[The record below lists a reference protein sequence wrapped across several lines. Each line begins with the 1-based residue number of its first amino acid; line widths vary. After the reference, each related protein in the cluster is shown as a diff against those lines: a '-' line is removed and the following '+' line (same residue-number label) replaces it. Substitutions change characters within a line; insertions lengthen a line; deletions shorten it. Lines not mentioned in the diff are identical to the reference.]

1 MVEGRL
7 TRGAPFLLS
16 RTRPRP
22 SPRGSLL
29 TGPQRH
35 APPITADSRLDA
47 CCTQRPSLRSTRTDE
62 VVSAKTMSTHGARSD
77 RPIAGWRCARLL
89 RRLAVVGT
97 FGVSLMSPAA
107 ADSVSDFFGGKTL
120 SLITGFPPGGGYDS
134 YIRVLAR
141 HYGKFVP
148 GHPSVIPSNMP
159 GAGSLTSANYIYGKA
174 VTDGTVLAMFASS
187 AVMEPMLGNK
197 SAAFDPVKFSWIGS
211 MSQQVTY
218 CGVWQSPT
226 AAKSFD
232 EMMTKRT
239 IFGAGA
245 PAATTFQHPTILKNV
260 LGADIQVIPGYPG
273 SRELNLAMHRG
284 EVDGVCSI
292 DASSIRSQW
301 PDDVRSG
308 QLKLVIQMGN
318 KKSDEFGDI
327 PSVFDYA
334 KTDEQRAVFEVLFK
348 QLLLGRPL
356 AGPPGIPPDRLRA
369 LRAALTA
376 TMQDSEFLADAA
388 KVGLEIDPASV
399 EEVEALLKRYAAY
412 PPEIFRKAEAAIGR

>member
-1 MVEGRL
+1 MSPHSLISRRRL
-7 TRGAPFLLS
+7 FVGLL
-16 RTRPRP
+16 
-22 SPRGSLL
+22 G
-29 TGPQRH
+29 
-35 APPITADSRLDA
+35 
-47 CCTQRPSLRSTRTDE
+47 
-62 VVSAKTMSTHGARSD
+62 
-77 RPIAGWRCARLL
+77 
-89 RRLAVVGT
+89 RLAVVGLCGST
-97 FGVSLMSPAA
+97 LAGPAG

-120 SLITGFPPGGGYDS
+120 SLITGFPPGGGYDT

-141 HYGKFVP
+141 HYGKFIP
-148 GHPSVIPSNMP
+148 GHPSMIPSNMP
-159 GAGSLTSANYIYGKA
+159 GAGSLTAANYTYAKA
-174 VTDGTVLAMFASS
+174 VNDGTVLAMFASS

-197 SAAFDPVKFSWIGS
+197 AATFDAAKFSWIGS

-218 CGVWQSPT
+218 CGVWQSPK

-232 EMMTKRT
+232 EMMTKPT

-260 LGADIQVIPGYPG
+260 LGANVQVISGYPG

-284 EVDGVCSI
+284 EVDGVCSL

-301 PDDVRSG
+301 PDDVSSG
-308 QLKLVIQMGN
+308 RLKLVIQMGN
-318 KKSDEFGDI
+318 KKSEEFGNI

-356 AGPPGIPPDRLRA
+356 AGPPGIAPDRLRA

-376 TMQDSEFLADAA
+376 TMKDSEFLADAA
-388 KVGLEIDPASV
+388 KVGLEIDPATS
-399 EEVEALLKRYAAY
+399 EEVDELLKRYAAY
-412 PPEIFRKAEAAIGR
+412 PPEIFRKAQEAIGR

>member
-1 MVEGRL
+1 MK
-7 TRGAPFLLS
+7 TRHRSYRRDAG
-16 RTRPRP
+16 
-22 SPRGSLL
+22 
-29 TGPQRH
+29 
-35 APPITADSRLDA
+35 SRLA
-47 CCTQRPSLRSTRTDE
+47 GRAASIAAL
-62 VVSAKTMSTHGARSD
+62 VAGLLGA
-77 RPIAGWRCARLL
+77 G
-89 RRLAVVGT
+89 LA
-97 FGVSLMSPAA
+97 MPAS
-107 ADSVSDFFGGKTL
+107 ADSVSDFFGGKSL

-141 HYGKFVP
+141 HYGKYIP
-148 GHPSVIPSNMP
+148 GHPSMIPSNMP
-159 GAGSLTSANYIYGKA
+159 GAGSLTAANYTYVKA
-174 VTDGTVLAMFASS
+174 VNDGTVLAMLASS

-197 SAAFDPVKFSWIGS
+197 AATFDAAKFSWIGS

-239 IFGAGA
+239 IFGAGG
-245 PAATTFQHPTILKNV
+245 PAAITFQHPTILKNV
-260 LGADIQVIPGYPG
+260 LGANLQVIPGYPG
-273 SRELNLAMHRG
+273 SRDLNLAMHRG
-284 EVDGVCSI
+284 EVDGVCGL

-356 AGPPGIPPDRLRA
+356 AGPPGMPADRLRA
-369 LRAALTA
+369 LREALTA
-376 TMQDSEFLADAA
+376 TMKDSEFLADAA
-388 KVGLEIDPASV
+388 KVGLEIDPASAQ
-399 EEVEALLKRYAAY
+399 EVDDLLKRYAAY
-412 PPEIFRKAEAAIGR
+412 PPEVFRKAQEAIGR